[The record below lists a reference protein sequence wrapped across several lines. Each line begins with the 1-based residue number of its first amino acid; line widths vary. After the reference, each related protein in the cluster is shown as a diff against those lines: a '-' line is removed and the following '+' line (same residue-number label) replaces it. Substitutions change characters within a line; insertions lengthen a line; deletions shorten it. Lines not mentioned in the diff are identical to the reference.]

1 MAALAP
7 PAVESAPEPSSH
19 PRRRAPLAL
28 WGIALLLILPA
39 VTPIAYL
46 LWAVLR
52 PGGFDAGGI
61 STGRLAQLFGSTAL
75 LVVTVTAT
83 TALLG
88 LLTAWLTT
96 RTDLRGRRAWS
107 ALLTLPLVIPS
118 YVGALALLGA
128 SGNDGLL
135 SRIASMVGLSP
146 LPVFSGFWATWA
158 ALSLWNFSYVHLLSV
173 PVLRRMD
180 PSLEEAARGLGSS
193 RWRTMTTVVLPQL
206 RPALLSGSLLVGL
219 YVLSDFGA
227 VSLLRY
233 ETFTRAIYTQFR
245 GRLDVTP
252 ALFLSGVLV
261 IVALLL
267 VWGEQ
272 RSRGK
277 AALYAH
283 KPARRPAVTGLG
295 GWKRVGGYG
304 FLGLVAAASLL
315 MPMVTLAWWA
325 ARGLSLG
332 STVGSVVPE
341 MIRSM
346 SVSGLAAGA
355 TVAAAV
361 PLAILTVRHANR
373 RTDLLESVAWSTY
386 SLPHLAVG
394 LGFLV
399 FALRFLP
406 ALYQTVA
413 LLIVA
418 YMAMFLP
425 QALAAAQS
433 GLRQV
438 GPRLE
443 EASRSLGAGPWRT
456 LWRVTLPLLGRSL
469 LAGGALV
476 FLTVM
481 KELPATLLL
490 RPTGFET
497 LAVHIWS
504 ASSELFYT
512 EASVAA
518 LILVAISAF
527 PLYLLVAR
535 DLHRP

>member
-7 PAVESAPEPSSH
+7 PAVETAPEPS
-19 PRRRAPLAL
+19 PKRRRAPAAL
-28 WGIALLLILPA
+28 WAVSLLLILPA

-46 LWAVLR
+46 LWSVLR
-52 PGGFDAGGI
+52 PGGFDAGNI
-61 STGRLAQLFGSTAL
+61 PLSRLVDLLGSTAV
-75 LVVTVTAT
+75 LVVTVTVAALVLG
-83 TALLG
+83 TA
-88 LLTAWLTT
+88 TAWLTC
-96 RTDLRGRRAWS
+96 RSNLRGRRLWS
-107 ALLTLPLVIPS
+107 TLVTLPLVIPS

-135 SRIASMVGLSP
+135 THLARAVGLP
-146 LPVFSGFWATWA
+146 ALPVFNGFWAAWG
-158 ALSLWNFSYVHLLSV
+158 ALTLWNFSYVHLLAV
-173 PVLRRMD
+173 PALRRMD
-180 PSLEEAARGLGSS
+180 PALEEAATGLGAG
-193 RWRTMTTVVLPQL
+193 RWRTLVTVVLPQL

-219 YVLSDFGA
+219 YTLSDFGA

-261 IVALLL
+261 MVALVV
-267 VWGEQ
+267 VWAEQ
-272 RSRGK
+272 RSRGR
-277 AALYAH
+277 AALH
-283 KPARRPAVTGLG
+283 STRPARRPAEVSLTGWRRAL
-295 GWKRVGGYG
+295 GYG
-304 FLGLVAAASLL
+304 FLGTVVTGSLVL
-315 MPMVTLAWWA
+315 PMATLGWWA
-325 ARGLSLG
+325 GRGLSLG
-332 STVGSVVPE
+332 NTVDSVLPE
-341 MIRSM
+341 MLRSA
-346 SVSGLAAGA
+346 SVSGVAAVA
-355 TVAAAV
+355 TVVAAL

-373 RTDLLESVAWSTY
+373 RTRILESVAWSTY

-399 FALRFLP
+399 LAIRFLP
-406 ALYQTVA
+406 ALYQTLA
-413 LLIVA
+413 LLVIA
-418 YMAMFLP
+418 YVAMFLP
-425 QALAAAQS
+425 QALSAAQT

-438 GPRLE
+438 GPSLE
-443 EASRSLGAGPWRT
+443 EASRGLGVGPLGT
-456 LWRVTLPLLGRSL
+456 LGRVTIPLLGRSL
-469 LAGGALV
+469 VAGGALV

-512 EASVAA
+512 EASIAA
-518 LILVAISAF
+518 LVLVAISAI

-535 DLHRP
+535 DLHRR